1 MSYQAATGRCEAL
14 SIAFA
19 GNFTLLSASA
29 TLKSLSCR
37 KFLYFSS
44 PSNTNDTSVC
54 LHMLVSVYV
63 CSSAKPT
70 VQFASKPTL
79 TPSNSRHPLV
89 GLQVA
94 PATSLLRVSKPVGG
108 LGGGVQGE
116 LEATIATEWN
126 PMRVGFRGQQE
137 DLWVNDVLNIG
148 VDPRHASPAP

>member
-1 MSYQAATGRCEAL
+1 MSYQAATGRFEGL

-19 GNFTLLSASA
+19 VNFTLLSAAA
-29 TLKSLSCR
+29 TFKSFSGR
-37 KFLYFSS
+37 KFLYFSP

-54 LHMLVSVYV
+54 LHMFVSMDV

-70 VQFASKPTL
+70 VQSASKPTL
-79 TPSNSRHPLV
+79 TPSNGRNPLV

-108 LGGGVQGE
+108 LRGGMQAE